1 MADTEPG
8 AHCASRWPARFPHVN
23 FVREEKL
30 SMEHRLFRYLGIPL
44 VIVAFLV
51 SMGSGTPAAAAR
63 RGTPPEA
70 ASAPARPLLPYAEYV
85 RLVSRRGV
93 SSHAGARKKGAKKPK
108 STHAARKVE
117 KGKGAVKS
125 AAVPAPAAASPVVAP
140 ALAAEP
146 KRSGGWRPDLAE
158 VHRVL
163 ATTRDLSGA
172 NLRGVNLAGA
182 DLRNATLANADLYL
196 ANLAGARLDGAN
208 LRGASLEMANL
219 RGAGLKGAKLAGAGL
234 FMTNLEG
241 ADLEGAD
248 LTAVYA
254 VGANL
259 RGAVL
264 ARANLRGG
272 LFTRAVMEQ
281 SGQGSGSVLAERE
294 EETVAGTVTRATAVG
309 GAATPDRVGRLMFL
323 KF

>member
-1 MADTEPG
+1 MSDTEPG
-8 AHCASRWPARFPHVN
+8 ERCTIRWQARFPHAN
-23 FVREEKL
+23 FVREEVL
-30 SMEHRLFRYLGIPL
+30 SMEHRLFRCLGISL

-51 SMGSGTPAAAAR
+51 SVGSGTPAAAAK
-63 RGTPPEA
+63 RGAPPEA

-93 SSHAGARKKGAKKPK
+93 SSHVSARKKGSKKPK
-108 STHAARKVE
+108 LSHAARKVE
-117 KGKGAVKS
+117 KGRGSVKA
-125 AAVPAPAAASPVVAP
+125 AAVPAPVAVPPVVAP
-140 ALAAEP
+140 AVAAEP
-146 KRSGGWRPDLAE
+146 KRSGGWHPDLAE

-172 NLRGVNLAGA
+172 NLRGVNLAGL
-182 DLRNATLANADLYL
+182 DLRNATLANADLYQ

-219 RGAGLKGAKLAGAGL
+219 RGASLKGAKLAGAGL

-264 ARANLRGG
+264 ASANLRGG
-272 LFTRAVMEQ
+272 LFTRAVMERG
-281 SGQGSGSVLAERE
+281 GQGSGSVLAEGE

-309 GAATPDRVGRLMFL
+309 GAATPDRVGRFMFL